1 LLTKTNG
8 DDGNRGRKM
17 SKSLSPHEFA
27 TKFAEFVYELKEAQ
41 SKKGLEEIDDQE
53 QIVELFRLW
62 LMDTRDQEMLAE
74 AREEEQA
81 RRDRGF
87 E

>member
-1 LLTKTNG
+1 
-8 DDGNRGRKM
+8 M
-17 SKSLSPHEFA
+17 SKSLSHSEFA
-27 TKFAEFVYELKEAQ
+27 DKFAEFVRELKESQ
-41 SKKGLEEIDDQE
+41 EKKVGEVVIDDQE

-74 AREEEQA
+74 AREEERA

-87 E
+87 D

>member
-8 DDGNRGRKM
+8 DDGRGKM
-17 SKSLSPHEFA
+17 SKPLTPNQFA
-27 TKFAEFVYELKEAQ
+27 EKFAEFTAELNHAREQKA
-41 SKKGLEEIDDQE
+41 GAMEIDDQE
-53 QIVELFRLW
+53 QVVELFRLW
-62 LMDTRDQEMLAE
+62 FIDTRDQEMLAE

-81 RRDRGF
+81 RQDRGF